1 MRSWLRDDVKSQNNT
16 ILIVGNCSWST
27 MTKQAFNG
35 GPSTISVILSK
46 QDVLKTNA
54 RIVYIVQSSDK
65 HACKYWRDHG
75 MSFASMIST
84 SQPPSSFLMKSMNNL
99 MEDTDDRSAA
109 IPSLTSIYRQI
120 SNVW

>member
-1 MRSWLRDDVKSQNNT
+1 M
-16 ILIVGNCSWST
+16 
-27 MTKQAFNG
+27 
-35 GPSTISVILSK
+35 
-46 QDVLKTNA
+46 LKTNA

-120 SNVW
+120 SKTIICVVPNRSNKVQIIFCLYICIFDQIISRFGFKIINLIV